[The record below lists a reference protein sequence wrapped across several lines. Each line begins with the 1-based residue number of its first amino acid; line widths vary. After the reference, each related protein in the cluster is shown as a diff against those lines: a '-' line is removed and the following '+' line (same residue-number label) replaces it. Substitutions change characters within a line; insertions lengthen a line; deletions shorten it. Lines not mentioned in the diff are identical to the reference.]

1 MADYCCTFNVL
12 WEFIPHMTDYI
23 GKSWFTLS
31 KFLEGTDSEL
41 KAKVNSLK
49 NVVQILQKF
58 EFTWDYRNFD
68 CSNQP

>member
-1 MADYCCTFNVL
+1 
-12 WEFIPHMTDYI
+12 MTDYI